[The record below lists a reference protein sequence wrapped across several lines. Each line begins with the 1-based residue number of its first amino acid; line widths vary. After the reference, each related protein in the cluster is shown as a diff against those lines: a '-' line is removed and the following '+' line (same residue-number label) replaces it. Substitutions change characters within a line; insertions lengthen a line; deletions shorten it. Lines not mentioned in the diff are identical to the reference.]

1 MNARKWL
8 EENNSKLRRVFRWA
22 DGSWKE
28 IDVAEVEEDD
38 RIEEI
43 EEYEMENLIL
53 LAD

>member
-8 EENNSKLRRVFRWA
+8 EENNSKLRRVFRWV

-28 IDVAEVEEDD
+28 IDVAEVTDYD
-38 RIEEI
+38 TIEEI

>member
-1 MNARKWL
+1 MNAREWL
-8 EENNSKLRRVFRWA
+8 EKNIAKLRRVFRWI

-43 EEYEMENLIL
+43 EEDPMENLVL
-53 LAD
+53 LAG

>member
-1 MNARKWL
+1 MNAREWL
-8 EENNSKLRRVFRWA
+8 EKNIAKLRRVFRWI

-43 EEYEMENLIL
+43 EEYPMENLVL
-53 LAD
+53 LAG

>member
-8 EENNSKLRRVFRWA
+8 EENNNKLRRVFRWI

-28 IDVAEVEEDD
+28 FHVAEVEEDD
-38 RIEEI
+38 RIEEVV
-43 EEYEMENLIL
+43 EYPMENLIL